1 MRTVC
6 NILDFSGI
14 GYQDESQFDFFSETG
29 WGEYSAF
36 NPSQSQPMI
45 TINKQNVV
53 ADPATLIQYLCRTY
67 KLEKVYPMKSDR
79 VETRRR
85 IDALLQLTQA
95 QFKTTTDRLTKL
107 LVQDKARSKHR

>member
-6 NILDFSGI
+6 NILEFSGI
-14 GYQDESQFDFFSETG
+14 GYLDENQFDLFSETG
-29 WGEYSAF
+29 WSDYSAF

-67 KLEKVYPMKSDR
+67 KLEKVYPMKSGKEDS
-79 VETRRR
+79 RRR
-85 IDALLQLTQA
+85 IDALLKLSQA
-95 QFKTTTDRLTKL
+95 
-107 LVQDKARSKHR
+107 